1 MYKLMSIAAVLV
13 LVSALSISATVFAK
27 GKPSSGSVVTF
38 ESGTISGD
46 TYVEDG
52 VTITADFLDIQ
63 NHIGD
68 GDKEVRFVG
77 EDNNFVA
84 VNLGGATFDLTSINV
99 EALQVPALKTLNI
112 RSDNGSATIDST
124 GVATLNL
131 TGITFVVFEFHGSFG
146 IAVIDDIV
154 INGGGSGNNGKKA
167 DKVICFH
174 VDDDDSIKEIS
185 VNGNAVDAHEAHGD
199 SCNV

>member
-1 MYKLMSIAAVLV
+1 M
-13 LVSALSISATVFAK
+13 
-27 GKPSSGSVVTF
+27 
-38 ESGTISGD
+38 
-46 TYVEDG
+46 
-52 VTITADFLDIQ
+52 
-63 NHIGD
+63 
-68 GDKEVRFVG
+68 
-77 EDNNFVA
+77 
-84 VNLGGATFDLTSINV
+84 
-99 EALQVPALKTLNI
+99 
-112 RSDNGSATIDST
+112 ATIDST

-174 VDDDDSIKEIS
+174 VDDDGSIKEIS